1 VPRLTREQ
9 RRLRRLNQL
18 ETAAFWL
25 VVFGGIGLIFL
36 LVGIMS

>member
-9 RRLRRLNQL
+9 RRLRRLNRL
-18 ETAAFWL
+18 ENTAFC
-25 VVFGGIGLIFL
+25 VTVIGGIALIFL